1 MKAETPATGIMKKA
15 DYGDAIQYEIECECG
30 SKDHYHSVWIEADAA
45 EVSVNISAEA
55 TTDYWT
61 EYVQQSSR
69 TKNDF
74 LYHTRWNL
82 AYIVNETVRRAKLIW
97 SVLTKGY
104 VKYHSNIILNQQ
116 QAVNYAE
123 AIKKA
128 VRDVERFR
136 KS

>member
-30 SKDHYHSVWIEADAA
+30 SKDHYHLVWIEAD
-45 EVSVNISAEA
+45 EVGVAVNIFIES

-61 EYVQQSSR
+61 EYVNQSSR

-74 LYHTRWNL
+74 LYRARWNL
-82 AYIVNETVRRAKLIW
+82 AYIVNETLRRTKLIW
-97 SVLTKGY
+97 TVLTKGY
-104 VKYHSNIILNQQ
+104 VNYHSNIILNQQ

-128 VRDVERFR
+128 LRDVERF
-136 KS
+136 KNS